1 MATASRGPLGWIV
14 PLIVLTGSLFG
25 LYRLVLERV
34 EPESTPLADEVEP
47 TQPLRPEAS
56 AVIVELDE
64 AGAGTSFAVVVLD
77 SSGGGTA
84 VLLPVNTMVEIPGFG
99 LDPLARAID
108 VGGPPLAALSI
119 ANLLS
124 LDVDHVVTVGPGD
137 WSTLAGTAGAVTVD
151 NPAPVEVAD
160 ANGRITVLW
169 PAGPQRLEPADVPAF
184 LAARSLAETELDR
197 LVRHQRFW
205 LAFLEARRGV
215 VGVVSDPAADSSAFL
230 DEAASRLDDLDF
242 RILPVTA
249 LGSRS
254 DLYSIDA
261 EGLDDLLATLA
272 LAEGREPEERLTVQ
286 ILNGVGTPGLAVALT
301 DRLVPAGVLVQL
313 TGNALVFDH
322 EVTQV
327 VYYDDGDLRAALGI
341 RDLLGVGEV
350 VKQRDA
356 LDVVDV
362 TIVIGRDLLPV
373 LQSPVPRG

>member
-56 AVIVELDE
+56 AIIVELDE

-108 VGGPPLAALSI
+108 VGGSPLAALSI

-137 WSTLAGTAGAVTVD
+137 WSTLTGTAGAVTVD

-169 PAGPQRLEPADVPAF
+169 PAGPQRLEPAEVPAF

-205 LAFLEARRGV
+205 LAFLEARRAV
-215 VGVVSDPAADSSAFL
+215 VGVVSDPAADSGAFL

-249 LGSRS
+249 MGSRS

-272 LAEGREPEERLTVQ
+272 LAEGREPQERLTVQ

-327 VYYDDGDLRAALGI
+327 VYYDDGDLRAALRI

-362 TIVIGRDLLPV
+362 TVVIGQDLLPV
-373 LQSPVPRG
+373 LQSPVPTG

>member
-1 MATASRGPLGWIV
+1 VATASRGPLGWIV